1 MEADPP
7 RKGMAVDFTTVG
19 DQAWWIKAAGAARTA
34 YTKSKLVAGLLAIFL
49 GSLDIHKFYL
59 GYRMPG
65 IILLLCTIVP
75 SLLVPELTASTSTQ
89 VTTLTLLLSIPAFIA
104 QLIGP
109 IEGII
114 YLIKKADKF
123 NEEYVVQKKP
133 WF

>member
-1 MEADPP
+1 M
-7 RKGMAVDFTTVG
+7 
-19 DQAWWIKAAGAARTA
+19 
-34 YTKSKLVAGLLAIFL
+34 
-49 GSLDIHKFYL
+49 
-59 GYRMPG
+59 
-65 IILLLCTIVP
+65 
-75 SLLVPELTASTSTQ
+75 PELTASTSTQ